1 MNKQIL
7 IINERK
13 KLSKWLKIFY
23 NFISKWNS
31 IKRYFYS
38 YKEQIIFSNQC
49 IETFHCISI
58 ITSSNINDELMIPLK
73 SKSSISFYVHINN
86 LHTSIQQFITKR

>member
-49 IETFHCISI
+49 IQKHFTAS
-58 ITSSNINDELMIPLK
+58 
-73 SKSSISFYVHINN
+73 V
-86 LHTSIQQFITKR
+86 